1 MININYHLL
10 TIEITSYLIS
20 IDDVNKIHKKIRK
33 VKLNFNYT
41 KVIKLLQDYS
51 IARG

>member
-20 IDDVNKIHKKIRK
+20 IDDVNKIHKKIER
-33 VKLNFNYT
+33 LNFNYT
-41 KVIKLLQDYS
+41 KPFIKLLQDYS

>member
-20 IDDVNKIHKKIRK
+20 IDDVNKIHKKIER
-33 VKLNFNYT
+33 LNFNYT